1 MSRIG
6 KQPVGVPKGVNVA
19 ISGQEITVRGP
30 KGQLNW
36 VVPPSISVTMR
47 DEKIIVERQDDAK
60 PRRALH
66 GLSRSMIANMVRGVT
81 EGFRRDLELA
91 GVGYRAQVQGSR
103 VVFSLGYSHP
113 VEFELP
119 EGVTAEVDK
128 KQTQISIMGIDKYVV
143 GQTAANMRELRFP
156 DSYKGK
162 GVRFAGARMKLKPG
176 KTGK

>member
-36 VVPPSISVTMR
+36 VVPQSISVTMR

-143 GQTAANMRELRFP
+143 GQTAANMRE
-156 DSYKGK
+156 
-162 GVRFAGARMKLKPG
+162 
-176 KTGK
+176 